1 MPYLYTYIWSV
12 TPVVE
17 LRGAIPIGY
26 LHYDLG
32 IIPSTLIGI
41 LGGITIVVFC
51 LTMLPIL
58 FRLMEKVPFLNKI
71 KNAVLEKTR
80 TKHSEKMQ
88 LWGEVF
94 LILLVAIPLP
104 GSGAFTGSLVA
115 YLFGIPTKKSF
126 LLITGGTV
134 VSGLIV
140 AILTVSGK
148 GLWDLVSTFF

>member
-1 MPYLYTYIWSV
+1 MPYLYTYLWSI

-41 LGGITIVVFC
+41 LGGITIVIFC
-51 LTMLPIL
+51 LIMLPIL
-58 FRLMEKVPFLNKI
+58 FQLMEKVPLLNKI

-80 TKHSEKMQ
+80 AKHSEKMQ
-88 LWGEVF
+88 HWGEFF
-94 LILLVAIPLP
+94 LVVLVAVPLP

-115 YLFGIPTKKSF
+115 YLFGIAPKRAF
-126 LLITGGTV
+126 LLISGGTV
-134 VSGLIV
+134 VSGLLV
-140 AILTVSGK
+140 ATLTVSGK
-148 GLWDLVSTFF
+148 GLWGLISGL